1 MTGVAGDRGAC
12 HALDMG
18 SDFALA
24 AALAAF
30 AVQSAPTN
38 PAATAQTGFS
48 IPLSADRCIAM
59 QSFHHN
65 GRTVR
70 LGLEARP
77 ATDNYAL
84 LIEGPGDIGR
94 KAWVHGKIRIA
105 GAKPE
110 KDYSVIEPSS
120 RSGAIIYM
128 SRLKRAELEA
138 GGANAKIEIQAGPN
152 SLELIAFGLAPA
164 IEQLDGCSS
173 QLLEKWGYSQAFQR
187 GVAAYPRPERELH
200 TYASSDDYPASAV
213 RRGAMGETHAL
224 VSVTDKGRASDC
236 RIIRSSGHADLDTA
250 SCNIIVKRVR
260 FVTGRATDGTPL
272 AAPVYLTMK
281 WELPR

>member
-1 MTGVAGDRGAC
+1 
-12 HALDMG
+12 
-18 SDFALA
+18 
-24 AALAAF
+24 
-30 AVQSAPTN
+30 
-38 PAATAQTGFS
+38 
-48 IPLSADRCIAM
+48 
-59 QSFHHN
+59 
-65 GRTVR
+65 
-70 LGLEARP
+70 
-77 ATDNYAL
+77 
-84 LIEGPGDIGR
+84 
-94 KAWVHGKIRIA
+94 
-105 GAKPE
+105 
-110 KDYSVIEPSS
+110 
-120 RSGAIIYM
+120 M

-187 GVAAYPRPERELH
+187 GVAAYPRPEKELH

-213 RRGAMGETHAL
+213 RRGAMGEAHAL

-260 FVTGRATDGTPL
+260 FVTARATDGTPL